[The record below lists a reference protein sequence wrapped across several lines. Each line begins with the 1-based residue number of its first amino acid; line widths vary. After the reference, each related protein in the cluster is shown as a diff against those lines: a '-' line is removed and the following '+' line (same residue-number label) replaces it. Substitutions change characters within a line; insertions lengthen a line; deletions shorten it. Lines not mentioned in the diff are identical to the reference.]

1 MALRI
6 QDPKYP
12 TSPSL
17 HESILDSSKSAIKG
31 GGAFSFVSKI
41 GVELLLKDEMFLDF
55 MKNGMFDLIVGI
67 DDITND
73 KTLQALHTLTQEV
86 NNLQVRVFHHNF
98 SGATF
103 HPKFC
108 WFRHKKGGI
117 LVTGSGNLTAK
128 GLRGNWE
135 AFTIST
141 LSLDEINEI
150 EQQWNDWTQ
159 SHLGWLKSPDD
170 QAVIERA
177 KLNKPKRRPKP
188 AIEPETIEIIEEVEE
203 VEEISEVD
211 DISSDTPQLSDPVLI
226 AEIPR
231 GGNRWNQANFDL
243 DTFRNFFGVQEGLTQ
258 RILLQHVNDDGS
270 LGSLESRPSVSV
282 RSQNYR
288 FELEAAAG
296 LDYPNQGRPIG
307 VFLRIATRSFRYK
320 LLMPN
325 NPGHKEMVEFL
336 NNNWN
341 GRADRLRRIVTNIET
356 LQTYWANSPLL

>member
-1 MALRI
+1 MR
-6 QDPKYP
+6 
-12 TSPSL
+12 SG
-17 HESILDSSKSAIKG
+17 E
-31 GGAFSFVSKI
+31 
-41 GVELLLKDEMFLDF
+41 
-55 MKNGMFDLIVGI
+55 FDLIVGI

-73 KTLQALHTLTQEV
+73 KTLQALHTLSQEV
-86 NNLQVRVFHHNF
+86 NNLRVRVFHHNF

-108 WFRHKKGGI
+108 WFRHRRGGI
-117 LVTGSGNLTAK
+117 LVTGSGNLTAR

-141 LSLDEINEI
+141 LSIAEINEI
-150 EQQWNDWTQ
+150 EQQWKDWVQ
-159 SHLGWLKSPDD
+159 SHLGWLKAPDD

-177 KLNKPKRRPKP
+177 KLNKPKKRIRPVV
-188 AIEPETIEIIEEVEE
+188 EPEAIEVEE
-203 VEEISEVD
+203 DVSDVD

-243 DTFRNFFGVQEGLTQ
+243 ETFRNFFDVQEGITQ
-258 RILLQHVNDDGS
+258 RILLQHVNNDGT
-270 LGSLESRPSVSV
+270 LGNLESRPSVSV

-296 LDYPNQGRPIG
+296 LDYPDQGRPIG

-325 NPGHKEMVEFL
+325 DPGHSNMVTFL
-336 NNNWN
+336 DDNWE

-356 LQTYWANSPLL
+356 LQTYWADSPLL